1 MNIYQFNLQFSP
13 EEDRIVFKLNTFNK
27 EEFRFYL
34 TRRFVKV
41 LWPVLQQ
48 LMSNDL
54 RRREPEKSHVAQAV
68 LEFEHEKVLSQTN
81 FTQKYSEEV
90 TTYPLGE
97 ELILLFGIRVKQA
110 PQGDILCLHN
120 SAGKGIEFMVNNAFL
135 HPFCKLLAENLIRAE
150 WELNFPSAPQKA
162 QTETVQPSPKV
173 LH

>member
-1 MNIYQFNLQFSP
+1 MNIHQFNLQFSP
-13 EEDRIVFKLNTFNK
+13 EEDRIIFKLNTFNK

-48 LMSNDL
+48 LMS
-54 RRREPEKSHVAQAV
+54 
-68 LEFEHEKVLSQTN
+68 KVVSQTN

-135 HPFCKLLAENLIRAE
+135 HPFCKLLAENLMRAE
-150 WELNFPSAPQKA
+150 WELNLPSAPQKA